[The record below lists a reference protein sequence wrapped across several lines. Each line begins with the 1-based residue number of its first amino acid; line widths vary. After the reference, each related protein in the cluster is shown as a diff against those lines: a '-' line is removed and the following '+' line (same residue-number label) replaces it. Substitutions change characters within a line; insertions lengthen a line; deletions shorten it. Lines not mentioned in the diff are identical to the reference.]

1 LRVRDQGARGSAVVD
16 LLAVGLAR
24 READIEASAELARQ
38 LLTSYGGVAG
48 LNQLSVTQLK
58 DATGLEDHE
67 ALRFVSVMEL
77 GRRVETLSRGQITAI
92 ETPDDVASLLSDLR
106 YERQEHFV
114 VLMLDAKNQLLRRVD
129 VHKGTLNSSLVGA
142 REVFREAIREGAS
155 SIIVAHNHP
164 SGDPTPSSEDIEV
177 THTLVKVGEILDIP
191 VRDHVIIGDRRFLS
205 LRGKGLMNG

>member
-1 LRVRDQGARGSAVVD
+1 

>member
-1 LRVRDQGARGSAVVD
+1 MRVRDQGARGSAVVD

-92 ETPDDVASLLSDLR
+92 ETPDDVAALLSDLR

-205 LRGKGLMNG
+205 LRGKGLMHG

>member
-1 LRVRDQGARGSAVVD
+1 MRVRDQGARGSAVVD